1 MQDILLIIGIIVL
14 TVVVI
19 IALIALLPN
28 RKSNKQDLEEIQTE
42 NSEQVVLQETN
53 VSVEEIKDETE
64 PKTEETDAEKK
75 KREFREKKEQLKFAI
90 QTKYEQIKEELA
102 NPTKRAVRGQ
112 KTADFAA
119 SFLRL
124 VLIFGL
130 SFIILFPIFEQFTF
144 ALRDPIDINDPLVK
158 YIPRTFSTIN
168 FTIAGTILDYWRSL
182 FNNIK
187 VSTISTIC
195 QVLSTSLAGYAF
207 ARLKFKGSNV
217 LFWIVMLTLIIPPQT
232 VSLARTLYFS
242 NFDIFGIIKAC
253 NGGKGI
259 ALKGEGKDIV
269 FYIMS
274 ITGQGIRA
282 ALFIFI
288 FRQFFRGIPI
298 ELEESAQI
306 DGAGV
311 VKTFWSVMLPNAR
324 GAITTVALFA
334 FVWQWNDVY
343 YTQMYELSG
352 DSFPLMTMKLVNIA
366 EWIGNLLKSAQFK
379 HLADMVGEDVRDN
392 PLFASLITNTAA
404 LLMMLPLLIGY
415 LFVQRLFIEGV
426 ERSGIIG

>member
-1 MQDILLIIGIIVL
+1 MTIILIPCIFILSVVLVVAIVSLLSKNSDKVVVTELEETSPIESMVEETVVTDEHVEVVIEELTEDHVL
-14 TVVVI
+14 TK
-19 IALIALLPN
+19 AEKRALL
-28 RKSNKQDLEEIQTE
+28 KAKI
-42 NSEQVVLQETN
+42 SE
-53 VSVEEIKDETE
+53 
-64 PKTEETDAEKK
+64 
-75 KREFREKKEQLKFAI
+75 
-90 QTKYEQIKEELA
+90 KYESIKEELS

-112 KTADFAA
+112 KTSDFAA
-119 SFLRL
+119 SLLRA

-217 LFWIVMLTLIIPPQT
+217 IFWVIMLTLIIPPQT

-253 NGGKGI
+253 NDGKTI

-352 DSFPLMTMKLVNIA
+352 DTFPLMTMKLVNVA

-379 HLADMVGEDVRDN
+379 HLADMVGDDVKDN

-404 LLMMLPLLIGY
+404 LMMMLPLLIGY

>member
-1 MQDILLIIGIIVL
+1 MTIILIPCIFILSVVLVVAIVSLLSKNNEKPVITEEVEETVVETTSEEVIVTDSDVEVVVEETTEEQVL
-14 TVVVI
+14 TK
-19 IALIALLPN
+19 AEKRALL
-28 RKSNKQDLEEIQTE
+28 KAKI
-42 NSEQVVLQETN
+42 
-53 VSVEEIKDETE
+53 
-64 PKTEETDAEKK
+64 AEK
-75 KREFREKKEQLKFAI
+75 
-90 QTKYEQIKEELA
+90 YESIKEELS

-119 SFLRL
+119 SLLRA

-217 LFWIVMLTLIIPPQT
+217 IFWIIMLTLIIPPQT

-253 NGGKGI
+253 NGGKAI

-352 DSFPLMTMKLVNIA
+352 DNFPLMTMKLVNVA

-379 HLADMVGEDVRDN
+379 HLADMVGDDVKDN

-404 LLMMLPLLIGY
+404 LMMMLPLLIGY

>member
-1 MQDILLIIGIIVL
+1 MVDENNQMPL
-14 TVVVI
+14 TKEEK
-19 IALIALLPN
+19 
-28 RKSNKQDLEEIQTE
+28 RK
-42 NSEQVVLQETN
+42 
-53 VSVEEIKDETE
+53 
-64 PKTEETDAEKK
+64 A
-75 KREFREKKEQLKFAI
+75 FREKMR
-90 QTKYEQIKEELA
+90 TKYENIKEELT

-112 KTADFAA
+112 KTADI
-119 SFLRL
+119 SSSILRT
-124 VLIFGL
+124 VLIIGL
-130 SFIILFPIFEQFTF
+130 SFVILFPIFEQFTF

-158 YIPRTFSTIN
+158 YIPKTFSVIN
-168 FTIAGTILDYWRSL
+168 FQIAGTILDYWRSL
-182 FNNIK
+182 FNNVK

-195 QVLSTSLAGYAF
+195 QVLSTALAGYAF
-207 ARLKFKGSNV
+207 ARLKFKGSNI
-217 LFWIVMLTLIIPPQT
+217 LFWVIMLTLIVPPQT
-232 VSLARTLYFS
+232 VALSRTIYFS
-242 NFDIFGIIKAC
+242 NFDIFGIIKALT
-253 NGGKGI
+253 GSTTGLVI
-259 ALKGEGKDIV
+259 KGEGKDIV

-274 ITGQGIRA
+274 ITGQGIRS

-311 VKTFWSVMLPNAR
+311 GRTFFSVMLPNAR

-343 YTQMYELSG
+343 YTKMYELSG
-352 DSFPLMTMKLVNIA
+352 DKFPMMTMKLINVA

-379 HLADMVGEDVRDN
+379 HLADMVGDDVKDN
-392 PLFASLITNTAA
+392 PLFASLISNTAA
-404 LLMMLPLLIGY
+404 LMMMLPLLIGY

>member
-1 MQDILLIIGIIVL
+1 MAENDEKRPL
-14 TVVVI
+14 T
-19 IALIALLPN
+19 
-28 RKSNKQDLEEIQTE
+28 K
-42 NSEQVVLQETN
+42 
-53 VSVEEIKDETE
+53 
-64 PKTEETDAEKK
+64 AEK
-75 KREFREKKEQLKFAI
+75 RAAFKESVKQKF
-90 QTKYEQIKEELA
+90 ESIKEELS

-112 KTADFAA
+112 KTADVA
-119 SFLRL
+119 SSILRT
-124 VLIFGL
+124 VLIIGL
-130 SFIILFPIFEQFTF
+130 SFVILFPIFEQFTF
-144 ALRDPIDINDPLVK
+144 ALRDPMDINDPLVK
-158 YIPRTFSTIN
+158 YIPKTFSTVN
-168 FTIAGTILDYWRSL
+168 FKIAGTILDYWRSL
-182 FNNIK
+182 FNNVK

-195 QVLSTSLAGYAF
+195 QVLSTALAGYAF

-217 LFWIVMLTLIIPPQT
+217 IFWIIMLTLIIPPQT
-232 VSLARTLYFS
+232 VALSRSIYFS
-242 NFDIFGIIKAC
+242 NFDILGIIKAC
-253 NGGKGI
+253 TGSTRGLSI
-259 ALKGEGKDIV
+259 KGEGKDIV

-311 VKTFWSVMLPNAR
+311 VRTFWSVMLPNAR

-343 YTQMYELSG
+343 YTKMYEISG
-352 DSFPLMTMKLVNIA
+352 DSFPMMTMKLINVA
-366 EWIGNLLKSAQFK
+366 EWIGNLLKSSQFK
-379 HLADMVGEDVRDN
+379 HLADLVGEDVRDN
-392 PLFASLITNTAA
+392 PLFASLISNTAA

>member
-1 MQDILLIIGIIVL
+1 MTIILIPCIFILSVVLVVAIVSLLSKNNEKPVVTEEVEETVVETTSEEVIVTDSDVEVVVEETTKEQVL
-14 TVVVI
+14 TK
-19 IALIALLPN
+19 AEKRALL
-28 RKSNKQDLEEIQTE
+28 KAKI
-42 NSEQVVLQETN
+42 
-53 VSVEEIKDETE
+53 
-64 PKTEETDAEKK
+64 AEK
-75 KREFREKKEQLKFAI
+75 
-90 QTKYEQIKEELA
+90 YESIKEELS

-119 SFLRL
+119 SLLRA

-195 QVLSTSLAGYAF
+195 QVLSTSLAGYSF

-217 LFWIVMLTLIIPPQT
+217 IFWIIMLTLIIPPQT

-253 NGGKGI
+253 NGGKAI

-352 DSFPLMTMKLVNIA
+352 DNFPLMTMKLVNVA

-379 HLADMVGEDVRDN
+379 HLADMVGDDVKDN

-404 LLMMLPLLIGY
+404 LMMMLPLLIGY

>member
-1 MQDILLIIGIIVL
+1 MTIILIPCIFILSVVLVVAIVSLLSKNNEKPVVTEEVEETVVETTSEEVIVTDSDVEVVVEETTEEQVL
-14 TVVVI
+14 TK
-19 IALIALLPN
+19 AEKRALL
-28 RKSNKQDLEEIQTE
+28 KAKI
-42 NSEQVVLQETN
+42 
-53 VSVEEIKDETE
+53 
-64 PKTEETDAEKK
+64 AEK
-75 KREFREKKEQLKFAI
+75 
-90 QTKYEQIKEELA
+90 YESIKEELS

-119 SFLRL
+119 SLLRA

-217 LFWIVMLTLIIPPQT
+217 IFWIIMLTLIIPPQT

-253 NGGKGI
+253 NGGKAI

-352 DSFPLMTMKLVNIA
+352 DNFPLMTMKLVNVA

-379 HLADMVGEDVRDN
+379 HLADMVGDDVKDN

-404 LLMMLPLLIGY
+404 LMMMLPLLIGY